1 MSRYNLKRQYK
12 KKKRTSKKHLSLQKR
27 FIKKLKKSL
36 YRTKSDREAVELAK
50 KIQYTPQYTS
60 YKGKTRK
67 KVCDYTVWEK
77 LNGDDEDNLY
87 YVQPFLSV
95 MRKVISD
102 KFEIEEW
109 YYDGCSYSDGN
120 YLILDF
126 VHKQDYDD
134 YFGLKKDVK
143 IRCLDFLCSHNTLYA
158 QPHKLVPDSGA
169 LEIIAVK
176 TCREAVS
183 YDEV

>member
-95 MRKVISD
+95 MRKVISE
-102 KFEIEEW
+102 KFEIE
-109 YYDGCSYSDGN
+109 
-120 YLILDF
+120 
-126 VHKQDYDD
+126 
-134 YFGLKKDVK
+134 
-143 IRCLDFLCSHNTLYA
+143 
-158 QPHKLVPDSGA
+158 
-169 LEIIAVK
+169 
-176 TCREAVS
+176 
-183 YDEV
+183 